1 MDLFIFCYDF
11 NFTEMEKLDVQHIEN
26 STQSYRNSEYGSEY
40 FQPISEQHSILVLPE
55 YLKIPE
61 VRWIG

>member
-1 MDLFIFCYDF
+1 MG
-11 NFTEMEKLDVQHIEN
+11 KLDVQHIEN

-40 FQPISEQHSILVLPE
+40 FQPILEQHSILALPE

-61 VRWIG
+61 VR